1 MFLVSWFRVCWFL
14 VCWFQASR
22 FLVRWFLVREF
33 QVGWFL
39 VREFHVGWFLVDR
52 FWSIGF
58 WSIGFWFGWFLV
70 RPRRARLTPG
80 PSAFPGIRSRSH
92 NPPPKLLSR
101 RFGVAGRSGQ

>member
-58 WSIGFWFGWFLV
+58 WFGWFLV